1 MVVVF
6 SDTWEIS
13 ILCIGVSLFFITLPA
28 LTVLGFTNWNELKPH
43 CGFYLHV
50 PGCWWT
56 WAFFICLSFEF
67 YLWAMSVHILCPFL
81 SSTVIYRSRIW
92 ILYQLQNL
100 QVFSLILLAASLFD
114 WQFPLQ
120 CRSFGACCHPI
131 CFGLGRLCFWS
142 PFQEAFDYSCVLLQY
157 FPLVIDGIRS

>member
-92 ILYQLQNL
+92 ILISCRICKYLVSFFWL
-100 QVFSLILLAASLFD
+100 PLYLIDSFLCSVEALEPAVIPFVLALVAFASGVLSKK
-114 WQFPLQ
+114 PLITAVSY
-120 CRSFGACCHPI
+120 CNIF
-131 CFGLGRLCFWS
+131 L
-142 PFQEAFDYSCVLLQY
+142 
-157 FPLVIDGIRS
+157 